1 MDIWFYGL
9 ADSNGIESF
18 VEDLDTMASDVFLS
32 DEDKKAKNSQ
42 QFAMCLRAQANQQR
56 HAVVYRVL
64 LDTEDSDVVESL
76 IKDSKFA
83 DALTLVKEKAKEVQL
98 GTYGTTKRAAEKNW
112 NMIPNPNLDPYN

>member
-9 ADSNGIESF
+9 ADANGIESF
-18 VEDLDTMASDVFLS
+18 VEDLDIMASDVFLS

-76 IKDSKFA
+76 IKDSKFT

-112 NMIPNPNLDPYN
+112 NMIPNPSLDPHG

>member
-1 MDIWFYGL
+1 
-9 ADSNGIESF
+9 
-18 VEDLDTMASDVFLS
+18 
-32 DEDKKAKNSQ
+32 
-42 QFAMCLRAQANQQR
+42 MCLRAQANQQR

-76 IKDSKFA
+76 IKDSKFT

-112 NMIPNPNLDPYN
+112 NMIPNPSLDPHG

>member
-9 ADSNGIESF
+9 ADANGIESF
-18 VEDLDTMASDVFLS
+18 VEDLDIMASDVFLS
-32 DEDKKAKNSQ
+32 DEDKKSKNSQ

-64 LDTEDSDVVESL
+64 LDTEDSDAVESL

-112 NMIPNPNLDPYN
+112 NMIPNPSLDPHG